1 MRKSTSSGAQLCQV
15 SGSGALREKQRHG
28 GLDCAPRHQVLQHQ
42 PSMARAP
49 GLMKKVQKPW
59 TEFVALLP
67 KGMSAGSPGKT
78 SACHSWAKE
87 AYAFRKALGPSTS
100 GGCNLFA

>member
-1 MRKSTSSGAQLCQV
+1 
-15 SGSGALREKQRHG
+15 
-28 GLDCAPRHQVLQHQ
+28 
-42 PSMARAP
+42 
-49 GLMKKVQKPW
+49 MKKVQKPW